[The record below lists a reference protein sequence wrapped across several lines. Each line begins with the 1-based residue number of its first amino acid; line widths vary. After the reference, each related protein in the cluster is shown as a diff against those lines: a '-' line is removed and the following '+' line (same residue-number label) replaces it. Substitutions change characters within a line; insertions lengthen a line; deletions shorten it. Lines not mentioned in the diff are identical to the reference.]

1 MRDKNRIDIF
11 CRALAEIWKKFPD
24 LRFGQLMT
32 IVQRALGNEQKWFYM
47 EDKEL
52 LDFIEKYIGGLEN
65 D

>member
-11 CRALAEIWKKFPD
+11 CRALAEVWKKFPD

-32 IVQRALGNEQKWFYM
+32 IVQRALGNEQKWFYI
-47 EDKEL
+47 EDEEL
-52 LDFIEKYIGGLEN
+52 LKKIKKYIGGLEN